1 LITATLGPYD
11 GHIARFLG
19 DGIVVFFG
27 LARTQEHSAENA
39 VAAALDIIHR
49 ISNSDGK
56 NGKTSQVRIGI
67 ATGLTVVE
75 VGDPD
80 QGNIQTKDSIVGE
93 IPNLA
98 ARLQAV
104 AEPDTIIVSQA
115 TRDRLGHLFQCEDH
129 GVLSLKG
136 IAGGVQAWRVT
147 GHSESDSRFD
157 AMRAQVPTTGFVG
170 RIAEMARLSETAV
183 KASAGQGQVSL
194 IMGDAG
200 MGKSRLAREFLAQR
214 GMEPQDQVLLQCTPY
229 HSSEPAA

>member
-1 LITATLGPYD
+1 
-11 GHIARFLG
+11 
-19 DGIVVFFG
+19 
-27 LARTQEHSAENA
+27 
-39 VAAALDIIHR
+39 LDIIQR
-49 ISNSDGK
+49 ISSADGTG
-56 NGKTSQVRIGI
+56 GKKAQVRIGI

-104 AEPDTIIVSQA
+104 AEPDTIVVSQA

-129 GVLSLKG
+129 GVLTLKG

-157 AMRAQVPTTGFVG
+157 AMRAQVPTRPPPG
-170 RIAEMARLSETAV
+170 RVRC
-183 KASAGQGQVSL
+183 
-194 IMGDAG
+194 
-200 MGKSRLAREFLAQR
+200 R
-214 GMEPQDQVLLQCTPY
+214 
-229 HSSEPAA
+229 